1 MSCKSFLKRCK
12 ALDDAQADAR
22 ARAREEERPGSYKNR
37 YVFASRENRELR
49 EKVAALEAELEE
61 QKAGRQGPPA
71 GTEPEPEPT
80 EELLEQ
86 LGEELGDAAE

>member
-1 MSCKSFLKRCK
+1 MSTSSFMERLK
-12 ALDDAQADAR
+12 ALDTAQADAR
-22 ARAREEERPGSYKNR
+22 ARAREEERAGSYKNR
-37 YVFASRENRELR
+37 YIQLCRENRTLR